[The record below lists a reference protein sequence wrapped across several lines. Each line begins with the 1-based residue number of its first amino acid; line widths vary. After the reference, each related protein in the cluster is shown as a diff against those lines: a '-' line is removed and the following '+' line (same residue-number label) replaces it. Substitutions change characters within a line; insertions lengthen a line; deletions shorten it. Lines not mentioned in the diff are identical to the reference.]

1 MQLLTLTLTLTLTL
15 PLIRCPACPAV
26 LNTMQ
31 LLTRHY
37 ARKHMSGERLFEC
50 SHCGLKFATSNDCGS
65 HQKLCLRGDNAGKVI
80 RCDACGEEFT
90 LAKVRARVRVT
101 VTVTVTV
108 TVRVRVSLPST
119 SGSPSLYLPITP
131 LYLPYI
137 SPGVDIP
144 QPRDQA

>member
-1 MQLLTLTLTLTLTL
+1 
-15 PLIRCPACPAV
+15 
-26 LNTMQ
+26 MQ

-90 LAKVRARVRVT
+90 LAKVRVIGLRSRPRLRLGYGLAYQAQAVH
-101 VTVTVTV
+101 
-108 TVRVRVSLPST
+108 LPYMSI
-119 SGSPSLYLPITP
+119 YLP
-131 LYLPYI
+131 
-137 SPGVDIP
+137 
-144 QPRDQA
+144 